1 MKIIFS
7 KKFKKQFAK
16 LRKNEKTRVLKALKK
31 FEENPFERSL
41 NNHELHGKDFAG
53 LRSISA
59 GGDIRLLFEEENSY
73 ILIMCRT
80 LRKNQE
86 KENP

>member
-1 MKIIFS
+1 MKIILA

-16 LRKNEKTRVLKALKK
+16 LRENEKKRVVNALKK
-31 FEENPFERSL
+31 FEDNPFEKSL
-41 NNHELHGKDFAG
+41 HNHALHGKDFLG

-73 ILIMCRT
+73 ITVEFVT
-80 LRKNQE
+80 LGSHSYLY
-86 KENP
+86 